1 MEYQKILK
9 LLDNASNQPSNFRTK
24 NGIEIN
30 DQSRRTNNTNS
41 DIRFKIKMLK
51 PSLCYYSEA
60 YIIVNGR
67 IINAG
72 AGDNAAARQ
81 ADLRNEGL
89 IFKNCAPFFN

>member
-1 MEYQKILK
+1 
-9 LLDNASNQPSNFRTK
+9 
-24 NGIEIN
+24 
-30 DQSRRTNNTNS
+30 
-41 DIRFKIKMLK
+41 MLK

-81 ADLRNEGL
+81 VDRRNEGL
-89 IFKNCAPFFN
+89 TFKNCAPFFN